1 MDDEGIM
8 GATTYVLD
16 CNEVRADERYVVN
29 LTEHANDTGVI
40 DARNEHGEEVS
51 Q

>member
-1 MDDEGIM
+1 MNDEVITE
-8 GATTYVLD
+8 ATIYVLD
-16 CNEVRADERYVVN
+16 CNEVGADERYVVN
-29 LTEHANDTGVI
+29 LTEHANDTSMI